1 MRTKAVLVVED
12 EDDLRESLRDA
23 FEDEGYVVRCAA
35 NGKEG
40 LEALQQLERPC
51 AVILDLI
58 MPVMTGNELYAAMR
72 ANPALSD
79 IPVII
84 STSDPS
90 RAPSG
95 VLLLKKPV
103 SLQTMLMTVNRLCS
117 ETARHE

>member
-12 EDDLRESLRDA
+12 EEDLRESLRDA
-23 FEDEGYVVRCAA
+23 FEDEGYLVRCAA

-40 LEALQQLERPC
+40 LEALQQFERPC
-51 AVILDLI
+51 AIILDLI

-95 VLLLKKPV
+95 VLLLKKPI